1 MPYRVTRY
9 EETPNPNALKC
20 ILDRAIS
27 DHPKSFRSPDAA
39 AGDALAESLFAVD
52 GVAVIYMNADWMTI
66 NKAPAASWKSVK
78 SGVERVLSQAP

>member
-1 MPYRVTRY
+1 MRY

-27 DHPKSFRSPDAA
+27 EHPKSFRSRDAA
-39 AGDALAESLFAVD
+39 AGDALAEALFGVE
-52 GVAVIYMNADWMTI
+52 GVAVLLMNGDWMTI
-66 NKAPAASWKSVK
+66 NKAPAAGWKSVK